1 MKKKWFWLIL
11 AGAAGYL
18 LLRRAGLRGGASAE
32 EVRAALPGDE
42 LIPNPMVATTH
53 AVTIAAPP
61 RIVWKWL
68 VQAGYRGAGRAGWY
82 SESAL
87 GSLLERLFLR
97 LTVPPDQLGEQ
108 PAGGSAEEILPEF
121 QHTAVGD
128 IVPDGPPGS
137 AYFTVKAFAPERAWV
152 LYSDSHI
159 QYMSP
164 TFLRGTSLQLTGA
177 FTWVFV
183 LQPVGGD
190 QTRLILRTLG
200 VARPVWMAALMAPAF
215 YAGEAIYPHL
225 ILNGIQRRSEKLY
238 RAES

>member
-1 MKKKWFWLIL
+1 MKKKWFWLAL
-11 AGAAGYL
+11 TAAAGYW
-18 LLRRAGLRGGASAE
+18 LLRREGLRGGASDE
-32 EVRAALPGDE
+32 EVRSALPGDE
-42 LIPNPMVATTH
+42 LIPDAMVATTH

-82 SESAL
+82 SESAI
-87 GSLLERLFLR
+87 GNFLERLFLG
-97 LTVPPDQLGEQ
+97 LTVPPDQLGE
-108 PAGGSAEEILPEF
+108 PSGGSAEEILPEF
-121 QHTAVGD
+121 QQTAVGD

-164 TFLRGTSLQLTGA
+164 TFLRGTPLQLTGA

-183 LQPVGGD
+183 LEPTGGG

-200 VARPVWMAALMAPAF
+200 TARPVWMAALMAPAF
-215 YAGEAIYPHL
+215 YAGEAVYPRL
-225 ILNGIQRRSEKLY
+225 ILNGVKRRAEQMY